1 MQFRQTVLENGLEI
15 VAECNPQAYSTALG
29 FFVRAGARDESDEV
43 SGVSHFLEHMVFKG
57 TPRRSAADVN
67 REFDEMGADSNA
79 MTGEE
84 QTIYH
89 ATVIPEMQDRTVEL
103 LADILR
109 PSLRGEDFE
118 VEKQVILEEIRM
130 YEDEPPY
137 GAYEK
142 CMAAYFG
149 SHPLGRSILGTR
161 ESVGGLTPEA
171 MRRYFEQRYSPQNIV
186 LAAAGRVDWD
196 QLVSTARMCC
206 GPWERF
212 QTSRDLPPAQPRTDF
227 KVSPKEDAVQLYA
240 VQIAAGPAAEDQ
252 ERYAGRVMATVL
264 GDDNGSRF
272 YWELID
278 NGRADT
284 AALSSFEYQGAGILV
299 GTLCCAPEDGP
310 ENLERIAELEKEI
323 QRDGIT
329 QSELEQAQSKIC
341 SSIVLM
347 SERPKRRMFAL
358 GANWLQRREYRT
370 VKETIAA
377 YQAVARRDV
386 SELLLNYPLTRNTT
400 FVVGPVSETLGQT
413 V

>member
-1 MQFRQTVLENGLEI
+1 MQFRSTVLDNGLEI

-29 FFVRAGARDESDEV
+29 FFVRAGARDETDEL

-57 TPRRSAADVN
+57 TPHRSAADVN
-67 REFDEMGADSNA
+67 RQFDEMGADSNA

-84 QTIYH
+84 QTVYH
-89 ATVIPEMQDRTVEL
+89 ATVIPEMQDRALEL

-109 PSLRGEDFE
+109 PSLRSEDFD

-161 ESVGGLTPEA
+161 ESVGGLTPES
-171 MRRYFEQRYSPQNIV
+171 MRAYFEQRYSPQNIV
-186 LAAAGRVDWD
+186 LAAAGRVNWD
-196 QLVSTARMCC
+196 QLVATAREFC
-206 GPWERF
+206 GPWARF
-212 QTSRDLPPAQPRTDF
+212 ETTREISPARAHSGITMN
-227 KVSPKEDAVQLYA
+227 PKDDAVQLYA
-240 VQIAAGPAAEDQ
+240 VQIAAGPAAEDAD
-252 ERYAGRVMATVL
+252 RYAGRIMATVL
-264 GDDNGSRF
+264 GDDSGSRF

-284 AALSSFEYQGAGILV
+284 AALSSLEYQGAGIFV
-299 GTLCCAPEDGP
+299 STLCCAPEDAA
-310 ENLERIAELEKEI
+310 ENLQRIAEMEEEI
-323 QRDGIT
+323 QAHGIT

-341 SSIVLM
+341 SNVVLM
-347 SERPKRRMFAL
+347 GERPKRRMFSV

-370 VKETIAA
+370 VKEIVDS
-377 YQAVARRDV
+377 YQAVTCREVAQ
-386 SELLLNYPLTRNTT
+386 LLSKYPLTKNATV
-400 FVVGPVSETLGQT
+400 VVGPKSELAVG
-413 V
+413 

>member
-1 MQFRQTVLENGLEI
+1 
-15 VAECNPQAYSTALG
+15 
-29 FFVRAGARDESDEV
+29 
-43 SGVSHFLEHMVFKG
+43 
-57 TPRRSAADVN
+57 
-67 REFDEMGADSNA
+67 
-79 MTGEE
+79 
-84 QTIYH
+84 
-89 ATVIPEMQDRTVEL
+89 
-103 LADILR
+103 
-109 PSLRGEDFE
+109 
-118 VEKQVILEEIRM
+118 M

-186 LAAAGRVDWD
+186 LAAAGRVDWE

-206 GPWERF
+206 GSWEQF
-212 QTSRDLPPAQPRTDF
+212 QTSREAPPAEPRTEF
-227 KVSPKEDAVQLYA
+227 KVAPKDDAVQLYA
-240 VQIAAGPAAEDQ
+240 VQIAAGPAAEDE

-284 AALSSFEYQGAGILV
+284 AALSSFEYQGAGIFV
-299 GTLCCAPEDGP
+299 ATLCCAPEDGP
-310 ENLERIAELEKEI
+310 DNLKRIAELEEEI

-329 QSELEQAQSKIC
+329 QAELEQAQSKIC

-377 YQAVARRDV
+377 YQAVTRRDV
-386 SELLLNYPLTRNTT
+386 SELLVNYPLIRNTT
-400 FVVGPVSETLGQT
+400 FVVGPVSESLGQMA
-413 V
+413 

>member
-1 MQFRQTVLENGLEI
+1 MEFRQTVLENGLEI

-29 FFVRAGARDESDEV
+29 FFVRAGPRDETDEN

-67 REFDEMGADSNA
+67 RQFDEMGADSNA

-89 ATVIPEMQDRTVEL
+89 ATVIPEMQDRTLEL

-109 PSLRGEDFE
+109 PSLRVEDFE
-118 VEKQVILEEIRM
+118 MEKQVILEEIRM

-149 SHPLGRSILGTR
+149 RHPLGRSILGTR

-171 MRRYFEQRYSPQNIV
+171 MRQYFQQRYSPQNIV
-186 LAAAGRVDWD
+186 LAAAGRVDWE
-196 QLVSTARMCC
+196 QLVSTARLCC
-206 GPWERF
+206 GHWEQF
-212 QTSRDLPPAQPRTDF
+212 QTSRDLPPAEPHAEF
-227 KVSPKEDAVQLYA
+227 KLTPKEDAVQLYA
-240 VQIAAGPAAEDQ
+240 VQIAAGPSADDS

-284 AALSSFEYQGAGILV
+284 AALSSFEYQGAGIFV
-299 GTLCCAPEDGP
+299 GTLCCAPEDGAA
-310 ENLERIAELEKEI
+310 NLERIAELEGEI

-329 QSELEQAQSKIC
+329 QAELEQAQSKIC
-341 SSIVLM
+341 ASIVLM
-347 SERPKRRMFAL
+347 SERPKRRMFSL

-377 YQAVARRDV
+377 YQAVTRRDV
-386 SELLLNYPLTRNTT
+386 SEVLLNYPLTRNTT
-400 FVVGPVSETLGQT
+400 FVVGPVHDSPPAP
-413 V
+413 

>member
-1 MQFRQTVLENGLEI
+1 MQFRSTVLDNGLEI

-29 FFVRAGARDESDEV
+29 FFVRAGARDETDEL

-57 TPRRSAADVN
+57 TPHRSAADVN
-67 REFDEMGADSNA
+67 RQFDEMGADSNA

-84 QTIYH
+84 QTVYH
-89 ATVIPEMQDRTVEL
+89 ATVIPEMQDRALEL

-109 PSLRGEDFE
+109 PSLRSEDFD

-161 ESVGGLTPEA
+161 ESVGGLTPEL
-171 MRRYFEQRYSPQNIV
+171 MRAYFEQRYSPQNIV
-186 LAAAGRVDWD
+186 LAAAGRVNWD
-196 QLVSTARMCC
+196 QLVATAREFC
-206 GPWERF
+206 GPWARF
-212 QTSRDLPPAQPRTDF
+212 ETTREISPARAHSGITMN
-227 KVSPKEDAVQLYA
+227 PKDDAVQLYA
-240 VQIAAGPAAEDQ
+240 VQIAAGPAAEDAD
-252 ERYAGRVMATVL
+252 RYAGRIMATVL
-264 GDDNGSRF
+264 GDDSGSRF

-284 AALSSFEYQGAGILV
+284 AALSSLEYQGAGIFV
-299 GTLCCAPEDGP
+299 STLCCAPEDAS
-310 ENLERIAELEKEI
+310 ENLQRIAEMEEEI
-323 QRDGIT
+323 QAHGIT

-341 SSIVLM
+341 SNVVLM
-347 SERPKRRMFAL
+347 GERPKRRMFSV

-370 VKETIAA
+370 VKEIVES
-377 YQAVARRDV
+377 YQAVTCRDV
-386 SELLLNYPLTRNTT
+386 AQLLSKYPLTKNATV
-400 FVVGPVSETLGQT
+400 VVGPTSELAVG
-413 V
+413 